1 MLILADKVLIILKRH
16 RSFRD
21 YFVITEYFC
30 NFALCL
36 E

>member
-1 MLILADKVLIILKRH
+1 MLIKSHKVLIILKRQ

-21 YFVITEYFC
+21 YFVITELFC